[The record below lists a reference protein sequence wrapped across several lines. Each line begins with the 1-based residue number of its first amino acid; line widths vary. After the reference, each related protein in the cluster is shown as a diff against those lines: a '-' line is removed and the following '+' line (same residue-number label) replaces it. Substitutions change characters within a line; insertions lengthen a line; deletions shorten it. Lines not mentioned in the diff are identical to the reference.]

1 MLAVDKSSQQLY
13 LVTGDTPLRI
23 AASYVCTT
31 GQVKGDKRARGDLKT
46 PEGVYFIVNHLSS
59 GLDYTLYGNEAYPLN
74 YPNPVD
80 KLRRK
85 TGYGIWLHGRGEQ
98 ISPLQTQ
105 GCIALNNGDL
115 SSLGK
120 FLQPGTPV
128 TLTETYHQR
137 ETAPAQDAATINLLR
152 TRVTDWAKTWSARSL
167 KLFDFYDKDA
177 YSIAQEEPFAVF
189 QKQKERLFRTL
200 PWIKTTVSEI
210 QILPGPGYWVTWFY
224 QEYSAPNLSTQGVR
238 RLYWQQNKGG
248 EWKIVGMEWIPG
260 TTTSLLLAEKPFP
273 AAAERIDERRE
284 GGGQPISEEQAVP
297 LPEALA
303 AAERSRT
310 TEARALAAS
319 AAGNTLT
326 PEERVVMPGQ
336 ESDAAEAPVLS
347 EAAASDI
354 PSGPT
359 AAKTQNA
366 SSPPLDHVEDPSLG
380 KMAEPPQAA
389 ALRAALAAA
398 DSALP
403 QKQAAPNPPG
413 LPSAIPSDADLRL
426 PPALPAQR
434 LATGNAPDSPTPRTP
449 EAAASAALSPEALI
463 RERVENWRKAWQH
476 GDLERYSQFY
486 APQAIQENRTSAEAI
501 RRHKRA
507 LWGRAAPKRVDL
519 TDIRISLDG
528 NTATAI
534 MRQRYSDAQGRGDKG
549 IKTLVWEKS
558 GQMWRIIKETWS
570 PEP

>member
-1 MLAVDKSSQQLY
+1 
-13 LVTGDTPLRI
+13 
-23 AASYVCTT
+23 
-31 GQVKGDKRARGDLKT
+31 
-46 PEGVYFIVNHLSS
+46 
-59 GLDYTLYGNEAYPLN
+59 
-74 YPNPVD
+74 
-80 KLRRK
+80 
-85 TGYGIWLHGRGEQ
+85 
-98 ISPLQTQ
+98 
-105 GCIALNNGDL
+105 LNNDDL

-137 ETAPAQDAATINLLR
+137 EAVPAQDAATINLLKA
-152 TRVTDWAKTWSARSL
+152 RVTDWAGTWSARSL

-177 YSIAQEEPFAVF
+177 YSIAQEESFAVF

-200 PWIKTTVSEI
+200 PWIKTSVSDI
-210 QILPGPGYWVTWFY
+210 QVLPGPGYWVTWFY

-260 TTTSLLLAEKPFP
+260 TTTSLLMAEKPFP
-273 AAAERIDERRE
+273 ATAERIDERRE
-284 GGGQPISEEQAVP
+284 GGGQLISEEQAVP

-310 TEARALAAS
+310 MEARAAAAS

-336 ESDAAEAPVLS
+336 ESEAAEVPLLPETAGTGQGS
-347 EAAASDI
+347 AQ
-354 PSGPT
+354 T
-359 AAKTQNA
+359 AANARNA
-366 SSPPLDHVEDPSLG
+366 SSTPLDHVEDPSLG

-398 DSALP
+398 NPAFP
-403 QKQAAPNPPG
+403 QGQAALNPLEPPAEA
-413 LPSAIPSDADLRL
+413 PSGADLRL

-434 LATGNAPDSPTPRTP
+434 LAADNPPDSSTPGTPDAAAPVAPSPPDSSARETVLPPQKDPSAKQAAAPARTETPRSATQ
-449 EAAASAALSPEALI
+449 EQKENAAGSPKKPTDRKADSSANSPSVPKTASAPAPEALI

-476 GDLERYSQFY
+476 GDLERYCQFY
-486 APQAIQENRTSAEAI
+486 APQAIQGKRTSAEAI

-519 TDIRISLDG
+519 TDIRVSLDG
-528 NTATAI
+528 NAATAI
-534 MRQRYSDAQGRGDKG
+534 MRQHYSDAQGRADKG
-549 IKTLVWEKS
+549 VKTLVWKRS
-558 GQMWRIIKETWS
+558 GQMWQIIEETWS
-570 PEP
+570 PDP